1 MKVKKGGNGFTEL
14 LQIETL
20 EFLHQLET
28 GAISIESIIDEF
40 EVGSE
45 SVDKLLNTSIELA
58 KLYDKYTLSPEG
70 LRMGG

>member
-1 MKVKKGGNGFTEL
+1 MKIKKGGNGFTQL
-14 LQIETL
+14 LQIQTL

-28 GAISIESIIDEF
+28 GATSIESIINEF
-40 EVGSE
+40 ENGGE

-58 KLYDKYTLSPEG
+58 KLYDKFTISPEG